1 MAESDRKR
9 ESFNTVVDWYDRY
22 RRGYPAE
29 VIEQIVQAAQIG
41 TGSHALEIG
50 CGTGQLTRPLLER
63 GITVTAV
70 ELGEAL
76 AERARRNLAQ
86 FSGVHI
92 DVSSFET
99 WAMPQER
106 FDAVLRATAFHWLDP
121 KVRAAKSGRALKS
134 GGRLVAVYPH
144 HINEENNE
152 FVRDSQT
159 YYLKWGLSPDPD
171 WRPPTADEVA
181 PMYTD
186 IDECPAFSRVD
197 RLRILK
203 TVHFTTD
210 EYVGL
215 LHTDSL
221 VLTLSPP
228 KREGFLADIATLIDS
243 RYGGKI
249 ARDYLYEMVVAQK
262 TSGS

>member
-1 MAESDRKR
+1 MGESDRSR

-22 RRGYPAE
+22 RRGYPVE
-29 VIEQIVQAAQIG
+29 VIERIVETAQIG
-41 TGSHALEIG
+41 PGSHALEIG
-50 CGTGQLTRPLLER
+50 SGTGQLTRPLLER

-76 AERARRNLAQ
+76 AERARKNLGH
-86 FSGVHI
+86 FVGFHV

-99 WAMPQER
+99 WALPR
-106 FDAVLRATAFHWLDP
+106 KCFDAVLSATAFHWLDP
-121 KVRAAKSGRALKS
+121 NVRAAKSGRALKA

-144 HINEENNE
+144 LVSGEDHG
-152 FVRDSQT
+152 FFHDSQT
-159 YYLKWGLSPDPD
+159 SYLKWGLSIDPD
-171 WRPPTADEVA
+171 FRLPTREEVVPMHADIEK
-181 PMYTD
+181 
-186 IDECPAFSRVD
+186 CPAFTHVD

-203 TVHFTTD
+203 TRHFTTD

-228 KREGFLADIATLIDS
+228 ALEGFLADIAALIES
-243 RYGGKI
+243 RYDGKI
-249 ARDYLYEMVVAQK
+249 VRHYLYEIVVAQK
-262 TSGS
+262 TSAP